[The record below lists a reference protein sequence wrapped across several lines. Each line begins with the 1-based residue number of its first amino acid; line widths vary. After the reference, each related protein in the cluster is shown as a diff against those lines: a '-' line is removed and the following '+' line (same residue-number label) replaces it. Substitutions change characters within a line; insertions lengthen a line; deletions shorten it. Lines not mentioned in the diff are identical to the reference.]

1 MHAKMTRDRKKC
13 FIAAV
18 ERTIDELE
26 AENQRLRDA
35 LTKMSKHVGGNAVTP
50 NASPLMFA
58 TPEPSGRVSHGFSL
72 AAPSYH
78 VSRSVLPTFAS
89 RHN

>member
-18 ERTIDELE
+18 ERTIEELE
-26 AENQRLRDA
+26 AENQRMRDA
-35 LTKMSKHVGGNAVTP
+35 LSKMSNHAGGYTVTP

-58 TPEPSGRVSHGFSL
+58 TPEPPGRVPHGFSL
-72 AAPSYH
+72 AA
-78 VSRSVLPTFAS
+78 R
-89 RHN
+89 